1 MGQCGVYQG
10 FSYSCK
16 VLGIQE
22 QCACT
27 ISLQVL
33 DLFSVWHWEWEA
45 VRATSAVQAFK
56 DAVYGPQH
64 DQEEAD
70 AAAERAKGSI
80 ASQKRKA
87 AAEVACKESQNYDW
101 GELADTGKV
110 DILMSA
116 QCATLF
122 NDEQSNEVTYS

>member
-1 MGQCGVYQG
+1 
-10 FSYSCK
+10 
-16 VLGIQE
+16 
-22 QCACT
+22 
-27 ISLQVL
+27 
-33 DLFSVWHWEWEA
+33 
-45 VRATSAVQAFK
+45 VQAFK

-116 QCATLF
+116 QSATLL

>member
-1 MGQCGVYQG
+1 
-10 FSYSCK
+10 
-16 VLGIQE
+16 
-22 QCACT
+22 
-27 ISLQVL
+27 
-33 DLFSVWHWEWEA
+33 
-45 VRATSAVQAFK
+45 VQAFK

-87 AAEVACKESQNYDW
+87 AAEVACKEAQNYDW

-116 QCATLF
+116 QCATLLS
-122 NDEQSNEVTYS
+122 DEQSNESHLLLTSQETSINLPTDSNGGMF